1 MNKNIFCLIT
11 VVVII
16 LLIDLVFNISKP
28 LFRVSEG
35 FSDDDDDTK
44 HILSIESHFLRGY
57 VVSVNNQKGKE
68 IARGIVRYKSA
79 DIEKIK
85 GQHSDKIEE
94 ILGYEHGT
102 VVIHRDDL
110 VIL

>member
-1 MNKNIFCLIT
+1 MFK
-11 VVVII
+11 
-16 LLIDLVFNISKP
+16 
-28 LFRVSEG
+28 E
-35 FSDDDDDTK
+35 
-44 HILSIESHFLRGY
+44 
-57 VVSVNNQKGKE
+57 GKE

-85 GQHSDKIEE
+85 GQHSEQIEK

>member
-1 MNKNIFCLIT
+1 MDICRISFCRCFSGYQGAEKA
-11 VVVII
+11 I
-16 LLIDLVFNISKP
+16 LNGGSSLLAK
-28 LFRVSEG
+28 G
-35 FSDDDDDTK
+35 
-44 HILSIESHFLRGY
+44 ILSIESHFLRGY